1 MHRYQPRIHIVQHDE
16 LDKPTSSSN
25 SSTKQKTFTFA
36 ETQFMA
42 VTAYQNHRV
51 NFKQTLNYECFRLLN

>member
-1 MHRYQPRIHIVQHDE
+1 MHRYQPRIHVVQHDE
-16 LDKPTSSSN
+16 IDKPGS

-51 NFKQTLNYECFRLLN
+51 GF